1 MDYSFDGR
9 RTPAERGARCAVTA
23 LLTGSFLVAST
34 PLFAQEAEA
43 EAKAGAEAA
52 VSTQADDAT
61 PATDDAPSALET
73 KPTGPKLD
81 EIIVTAQNRAQDV
94 QDVPISVT
102 AIGGE
107 TLDLKGIEGVGGMAL
122 VAPNVKIDAGAF
134 FNFIYVRG
142 IGSDN
147 NQGFDSSVGLFIDGV
162 HLGRR
167 GYIDQDFV
175 DVNRV
180 ELLRGPQGALFGKN
194 TIAGA
199 LAIYTNDPTDEF
211 EFNATY
217 KLGFENF
224 ADEDERYNFAVNI
237 PIYKDKVAI
246 RAGYGHHNQPGFM
259 YNTKLDQPEPVT
271 NDDFYHTKARF
282 ELADNLTLTIG
293 YDWSSIDL
301 GGSGAQLTEL
311 PAHWAALFQLF
322 DSEVEGDGTNTT
334 TSRDARDGAFRDTT
348 LAHARI
354 DWIYKDYTFT
364 SITGY
369 ADLEEFG
376 FLDVDFSPV
385 PLLALSS
392 SEEYDQISQEFRVL
406 TPEGP
411 LQFMG
416 GLFYFQSEFTSE
428 QKVPFFGMNNVVQTA
443 TTLGVIPAV
452 IQGALDPLVSQLP
465 GIDFSSGADERQN
478 FINQRTTTYSAF
490 GEVNGWLTEEWL
502 LTVGLRYTRE
512 KKEAYQRL
520 THENGG
526 VFFAAI
532 VPGEEDYELD
542 DDRHET
548 HWTPRVVL
556 SWQPDD
562 DQMVYASANQGN
574 KAGGFNANAL
584 NDQQTRFEDETSY
597 AFELGYRSTWL
608 GGAALFNV
616 SAFYSIFKDLQVS
629 AFNGTEYVVTNAADA
644 ISRGIELEGALA
656 LSETLM
662 LTMNYGYLDAYYDSF
677 TSGPCV
683 AGAEET
689 PCDLTG
695 KPLANAPQD
704 SGNFSVFYDT
714 PLFNWPVNFHLS
726 ADAFYQGDIFFQ
738 TDLDPLDT
746 REAAVLYNARVGFH
760 DPENLWS
767 VILAV
772 NNLTGDE
779 ASVGS
784 ADVPVFEG
792 AHFGGGGGGRV
803 FYLEGRVRF

>member
-1 MDYSFDGR
+1 MLEEVKGR
-9 RTPAERGARCAVTA
+9 FVRLGVIALAVVFTSVSAHSSLAQDVAAETA
-23 LLTGSFLVAST
+23 
-34 PLFAQEAEA
+34 AQTENGEATTSAEA
-43 EAKAGAEAA
+43 EVTTDGE
-52 VSTQADDAT
+52 ADD
-61 PATDDAPSALET
+61 PSALDT
-73 KPTGPKLD
+73 KPTGPQLD
-81 EIIVTAQNRAQDV
+81 EIIVTAQSRAQDV

-107 TLDLKGIEGVGGMAL
+107 TLDLKGIDGISGVAL

-167 GYIDQDFV
+167 GFLDQDFV

-199 LAIYTNDPTDEF
+199 LAIYTNDPTDKF
-211 EFNATY
+211 ELNGTY
-217 KLGFENF
+217 KRGYENF
-224 ADEDERYNFAVNI
+224 GEGDVRYNLAVNI

-246 RAGYGHHNQPGFM
+246 RAGYGHHEQPGFM
-259 YNTKLDQPEPVT
+259 FNTKLQQVEPIT
-271 NDDFYHTKARF
+271 DDDFYHTKARV
-282 ELADNLTLTIG
+282 ELTDNLVLTVG
-293 YDWSSIDL
+293 YDWSSINLD
-301 GGSGAQLTEL
+301 GSGAQLTEL
-311 PAHWAALFQLF
+311 PEHWRQLFALF
-322 DSEVEGDGTNTT
+322 DPEVEGNGTDTT

-348 LAHARI
+348 LAHAKLE
-354 DWIYKDYTFT
+354 WMYKDYVLT

-369 ADLEEFG
+369 ADIDEQG
-376 FLDVDFSPV
+376 FLDVDFSPM
-385 PLLALSS
+385 PLINLMST
-392 SEEYDQISQEFRVL
+392 EEYEQFSQEFRIIS
-406 TPEGP
+406 PEGP

-416 GLFYFQSEFTSE
+416 GLFYFESEFTAHQE
-428 QKVPFFGMNNVVQTA
+428 VPFFGMSNVVATA
-443 TTLGVIPAV
+443 TGLGVLPNV
-452 IQGALDPLVSQLP
+452 LTGALQPLFDQLP
-465 GIDFSSGADERQN
+465 GLDLTHGADERQT
-478 FINQRTTTYSAF
+478 FINQKTTTYSVF
-490 GEVNGWLTEEWL
+490 GEVNMRLYEEFL
-502 LTVGLRYTRE
+502 VTVGLRWNRE
-512 KKEAYQRL
+512 RKEALQRL

-526 VFFAAI
+526 VFFALI
-532 VPGEEDYELD
+532 VPGEADYELD
-542 DDRHET
+542 DDRVEE
-548 HWTPRVVL
+548 HWTPRVVF

-562 DQMVYASANQGN
+562 DQMIYASANKGT
-574 KAGGFNANAL
+574 KAGGFNASAL

-597 AFELGYRSTWL
+597 AFEVGYRSTWL
-608 GGAALFNV
+608 GGAAMLNL
-616 SAFYSIFKDLQVS
+616 SAFHSIFKDLQVS

-644 ISRGIELEGALA
+644 ISQGIEFEAAMA
-656 LSETLM
+656 LSETFLIT
-662 LTMNYGYLDAYYDSF
+662 LNYGYLDAYYDSF
-677 TSGPCV
+677 PTGPCV

-689 PCDLTG
+689 PCDLSG

-704 SGNFSVFYDT
+704 SGSLAFFYDQ
-714 PLFNWPVNFHLS
+714 PLFNWPVNFFLS

-767 VILAV
+767 VLLAV
-772 NNLTGDE
+772 VNITGDE

-784 ADVPVFEG
+784 ADVPVFTG